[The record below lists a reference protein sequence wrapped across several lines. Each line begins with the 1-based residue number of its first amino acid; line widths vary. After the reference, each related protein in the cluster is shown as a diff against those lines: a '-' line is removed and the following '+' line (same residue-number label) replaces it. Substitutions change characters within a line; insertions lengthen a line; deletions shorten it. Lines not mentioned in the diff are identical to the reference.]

1 MNQTQ
6 QFLFWLNKINQI
18 TYQCLRDK
26 LVQMINKIIKFGKNK
41 KVYWLK
47 NRKKERK
54 VKKENWMIK
63 MQKQGQICAEY

>member
-1 MNQTQ
+1 
-6 QFLFWLNKINQI
+6 
-18 TYQCLRDK
+18 
-26 LVQMINKIIKFGKNK
+26 MINKINKFGKNK

-63 MQKQGQICAEY
+63 MNKILDPMNFNNQEVF